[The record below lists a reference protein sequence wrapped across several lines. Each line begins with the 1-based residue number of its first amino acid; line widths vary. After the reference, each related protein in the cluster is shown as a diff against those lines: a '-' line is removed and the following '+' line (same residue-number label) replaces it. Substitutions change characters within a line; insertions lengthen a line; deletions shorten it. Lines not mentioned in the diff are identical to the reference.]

1 MADEAV
7 IIELFNGGR
16 PIQFKV
22 QDATAIPKG
31 SLLEMDA
38 DRRVIVATNADA
50 PFVGIA
56 AMEKVANDGSTT
68 ISAYTDGIF
77 DIVSDSGTDTRGAL
91 MAVSA
96 ADNVVQTADATDLLQ
111 GSYVGHYLESGTNAG
126 TEAIR
131 VNR

>member
-16 PIQFKV
+16 PMQFKV